1 MNTSLLPDS
10 LAGIPEIY
18 ANMGGPM
25 SRTRSERIKSS
36 LLGSDDGVIRCPRRI
51 CLYLRFDRDMCHS
64 LEKLAAHCAK
74 YPDGDM
80 ACFEPEP
87 DPTPVE
93 YLESLLRDEGLSN
106 PEELRERYILPQGK
120 LICGPWTN
128 AGDSLFVHQSSNYD
142 VLEQALMLGLCTA
155 QMYDPGRPVLWTETS
170 LTRAV
175 ELFDP
180 GSFYA

>member
-51 CLYLRFDRDMCHS
+51 CLRLDF
-64 LEKLAAHCAK
+64 E
-74 YPDGDM
+74 GDM
-80 ACFEPEP
+80 LWNMEWPSDSVEELRKKRQLHALSELS
-87 DPTPVE
+87 PVE
-93 YLESLLRDEGLSN
+93 YLETILKDEGLRD
-106 PEELRERYILPQGK
+106 PEELRKRYILPQGK

-128 AGDSLFVHQSSNYD
+128 LEGSLFVYEASNYD
-142 VLEQALMLGLCTA
+142 LLEQALMLGLCTA
-155 QMYDPGRPVLWTETS
+155 QMFDPGRPVLWTETS